1 MRGRKAWL
9 EALRVLRDGEGE
21 AEWGWVLSGQ
31 LRPHQQQAVEAAA
44 GQGLAEMADVL
55 VRAELS
61 AHAGRP
67 VLWAARL
74 TSYGHDVVTYT
85 DASPVPVR
93 QCPAEG
99 ERLVEL
105 RPAEMDALRVYLS
118 SGARLRVLPAAGL
131 AERVR
136 TACFD
141 RARNRWALCLDEEQV
156 ESVAYAFYLRSM
168 CGSTAEANRF
178 ARQYGVVFSP

>member
-1 MRGRKAWL
+1 MRGRKGWL
-9 EALRVLRDGEGE
+9 EALRVLRDAEVK

-31 LRPHQQQAVEAAA
+31 LRPQQQAVEAAA
-44 GQGLAEMADVL
+44 GQGLADRL

-67 VLWAARL
+67 ILWAARL
-74 TSYGHDVVTYT
+74 TSYGHDVLTYT

-118 SGARLRVLPAAGL
+118 SGARLRVPPAAGL

-141 RARNRWALCLDEEQV
+141 RAGNRWSLCLDEEQV
-156 ESVAYAFYLRSM
+156 KSVAYAFYLRSM

>member
-9 EALRVLRDGEGE
+9 EALRVLRDGE

-31 LRPHQQQAVEAAA
+31 LRPQYQRAVEAAA
-44 GQGLAEMADVL
+44 GQGLAELADVL

-61 AHAGRP
+61 AYAGRP
-67 VLWAARL
+67 ILWAARL
-74 TSYGHDVVTYT
+74 ASYGHDVVTYA
-85 DASPVPVR
+85 DASPVPVRR

-118 SGARLRVLPAAGL
+118 SGARLRVPPAAGL

-141 RARNRWALCLDEEQV
+141 RVGKRWALCLDEAQV